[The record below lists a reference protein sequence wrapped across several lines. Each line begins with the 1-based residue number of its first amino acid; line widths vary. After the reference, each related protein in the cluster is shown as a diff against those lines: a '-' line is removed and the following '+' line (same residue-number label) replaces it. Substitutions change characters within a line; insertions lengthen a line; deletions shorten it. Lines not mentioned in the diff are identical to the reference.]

1 MQILTIMKVA
11 KYTKS
16 GAIFSVAGALLLF
29 ASDAQ
34 AQNKKEDE
42 RVKALEE
49 RVKMIQAELDA
60 LEKSKQEM
68 VQDPADNFGAALK
81 KKSGINFHFY
91 GEAKYNMTGGSTGN
105 YFDPHRFV
113 LIPSYQVND
122 WIFFNSELEL
132 EHGGVDDKDKSRF
145 RGELELE
152 QIYADV
158 KVNDWLTWRSLGVSL
173 IPVGSINLHHEP
185 NTFYSVHRPIMYKYI
200 IPSSWMEG
208 STGFHGEVPQVEGL
222 SYFFLVSQGLS
233 SRDGTIQDGGNG
245 VRGARPGLN
254 TSGGAEDK
262 LAYTFRLA
270 YDGSGS
276 SREWLKGFSGSTS
289 TYIGNYEETGV
300 ATDTTAIL
308 WDVEGKYRF
317 RSGALK
323 NFELIADYAQWHF
336 SNSNAIADV
345 NVGDRMYG
353 YRLETAYHW
362 AFGAG
367 QELVPFFRYEGYD
380 TSEGGGGKAGFV
392 ETGSS
397 NYLTYGVSWFLN
409 PSMVIKAANR
419 QSLDDHDSSEFSLG
433 VGWHF

>member
-1 MQILTIMKVA
+1 MKVV
-11 KYTKS
+11 KYMKS
-16 GAIFSVAGALLLF
+16 VAIFPIAGALLLF
-29 ASDAQ
+29 ASEAQ

-42 RVKALEE
+42 RIKALED
-49 RVKMIQAELDA
+49 RIKLIQQELDA
-60 LEKSKQEM
+60 LEKARAENGEKGE
-68 VQDPADNFGAALK
+68 DEFFGSALK
-81 KKSGINFHFY
+81 KKSGLNFHFY
-91 GEAKYNMTGGSTGN
+91 GEAKYNMTHGSKGN

-122 WIFFNSELEL
+122 WIFFNSEVEI
-132 EHGGVDDKDKSRF
+132 EHGGVDDKDDSRF

-152 QIYADV
+152 QFYADV

-185 NTFYSVHRPIMYKYI
+185 DTFYSAHRPIMYKYI
-200 IPSSWMEG
+200 IPSTWMEG

-222 SYFFLVSQGLS
+222 SYFFLASQGLS
-233 SRDGTIQDGGNG
+233 SRDGKIADGSKG
-245 VRGARPGLN
+245 VRSARPGLN
-254 TSGGAEDK
+254 TSGDNRN

-270 YDGSGS
+270 YEGSGS
-276 SREWLKGFSGSTS
+276 SREWLKGFSGSAS
-289 TYIGNYEETGV
+289 TYVGNYQENT
-300 ATDTTAIL
+300 TSDTSAIL

-317 RSGALK
+317 RSGSLK
-323 NFELIADYAQWHF
+323 NFELIADYARWHF
-336 SNSNAIADV
+336 DSPEAIADD

-367 QELVPFFRYEGYD
+367 QELVPFLRYEGYD
-380 TSEGGGGKAGFV
+380 TSEDSEGVNGKAGFV